1 MKAELVAITILA
13 FGSIPLMHDGGARR
27 SATGDQFT
35 NGSAAWLVS
44 TADRQDVANE
54 RKRKSTSA
62 HVFSER
68 RREAMGMTTGDPK
81 APSAFNW
88 ALAHPEFSQLRV
100 EEQRQTLA
108 RAAFVAA
115 ISGDGAAGHQRIVRA
130 IELGHEQPDAW
141 HLRLALEADLG
152 DKAAAAI
159 SLLHIVREWPTM
171 IHELDNNLVAR
182 TAIQA
187 PLEAETSR
195 ELIAAIVS
203 SGWNN
208 HGLGTSNIQY
218 RLALMHLD
226 RGEREAVRRVLPELG
241 DSPESV
247 ILIRSDI
254 RFDGLYD
261 PDDEAFD
268 ARKAAN
274 RQLARLQAAASKQT
288 DDLKIRVFLG
298 HALLTLGRH
307 DEVIALANEV
317 EENLQRSTSQTPA
330 YRDAHEANWIFN
342 YRAVAF
348 RRLGRLDEAQADL
361 SRGAAMDEHGIANV
375 SQVLNL
381 GQFLCSRG
389 LPSEARAAID
399 VAGTMSGYGRLVQ
412 MKVQHCAAILQE
424 DRAAAEQA
432 VTYLRENRDE
442 TPGPWIDALIREN
455 RLDEA
460 AKALAEALDDTSI
473 RSEMLLDMQQYIAI
487 EPLPGAAALKANWQ
501 QLLAREDVR
510 QAIARVGRIER
521 HEIHGL
527 IEY

>member
-1 MKAELVAITILA
+1 MKAEIAAIILLVFGNTLLA
-13 FGSIPLMHDGGARR
+13 HDSGAGQ
-27 SATGDQFT
+27 SVNNDQFA
-35 NGSAAWLVS
+35 NGPTAWNVS
-44 TADRQDVANE
+44 TAARQDVANE
-54 RKRKSTSA
+54 RKRKSASA
-62 HVFSER
+62 HVFSQR
-68 RREAMGMTTGDPK
+68 RREAMGMDTGDPK
-81 APSAFNW
+81 APSALNW
-88 ALAHPEFSQLRV
+88 VLAHPEFSQLRI

-108 RAAFVAA
+108 HAAYVAA

-141 HLRLALEADLG
+141 HLRLALEADHS
-152 DKAAAAI
+152 DKTAAAT
-159 SLLHIVREWPTM
+159 SLLHLVRKWPAM
-171 IHELDNNLVAR
+171 IHELDNTLVAR
-182 TAIQA
+182 TALQA

-195 ELIAAIVS
+195 ELIVAIVS

-208 HGLGTSNIQY
+208 HGLGTSSLQY

-226 RGEREAVRRVLPELG
+226 RGDRDAVRRVLPELG
-241 DSPESV
+241 DNPESV

-254 RFDGLYD
+254 RLDGLYD
-261 PDDEAFD
+261 RDDEAFD
-268 ARKAAN
+268 VLKAAN
-274 RQLARLQAAASKQT
+274 RQLARLQVAANKQT
-288 DDLKIRVFLG
+288 DDLMIRVYLS

-307 DEVIALANEV
+307 EEAITLANEV
-317 EENLQRSTSQTPA
+317 EDNLQRSTSRKPA

-342 YRAVAF
+342 YRAVAL

-361 SRGAAMDEHGIANV
+361 SRGAAMNEHGIANV

-412 MKVQHCAAILQE
+412 MKVQHCAAIQQE
-424 DRAAAEQA
+424 DRVAAEQA
-432 VTYLRENRDE
+432 VTYLRDNRDE

-460 AKALAEALDDTSI
+460 ARALAEALADTSI
-473 RSEMLLDMQQYIAI
+473 RSEMLLDMQQYIAV
-487 EPLPGAAALKANWQ
+487 EPLPGAATLRVNWQ
-501 QLLAREDVR
+501 QLLERDDVR

-521 HEIHGL
+521 HEIYGQ